1 LVQSCVVLKEE
12 YYFPSADGGIV
23 QKESCR
29 GKVGANNKLTFDWDG
44 VTAIL
49 SVRKYGEPLTFGV
62 TFEIEQGA
70 SVVWLAQNIT
80 IKTELDEADLS
91 FDSFKKIVSYGENFK
106 TASYP
111 VGTILKNDTKKEIE
125 SYFQSVDLPTNSVI
139 NIEVESI
146 KIIVNGQ
153 EIQLPRMRFEKTSG
167 LFLHPLNC

>member
-1 LVQSCVVLKEE
+1 MVQSCVVLKEE
-12 YYFPSADGGIV
+12 YYFPTADGGIV

-29 GKVGANNKLTFDWDG
+29 GKVGADNKLTFDWKG

-49 SVRKYGEPLTFGV
+49 PVRKYGEPLTFGV

-70 SVVWLAQNIT
+70 TVVWPKQNIA
-80 IKTELDEADLS
+80 IKTELDEAELY

-111 VGTILKNDTKKEIE
+111 VGTVLKNDTKKEIE
-125 SYFQSVDLPTNSVI
+125 SYFQSVDLPTSSV
-139 NIEVESI
+139 EKVKVESI

-153 EIQLPRMRFEKTSG
+153 EIQLPNMLFEKTSG